1 MASGNPENP
10 GFGQVTDHATGLGS
24 GRVIR
29 PARQDDWY
37 RSRWQ
42 HLRVPGFMASGN
54 PENPGFGQV
63 TDHASGLGSGRVI
76 RQSLRLGELSRLVP
90 VSLATFASTG
100 IYGFRKSGKSW
111 IWPGHRS
118 RVGARIRACDT
129 SIASSRRAESIGTG
143 LAGNICEYR
152 VLWLPEIRKIL
163 DDHGRRDGRS
173 GAAIGEAAGQSYG
186 ITT

>member
-1 MASGNPENP
+1 MASGKSWIWP
-10 GFGQVTDHATGLGS
+10 GHRSRVGARIRACDTSIASSRRAESIGTGLAGN
-24 GRVIR
+24 ICE
-29 PARQDDWY
+29 Y
-37 RSRWQ
+37 RDLW
-42 HLRVPGFMASGN
+42 L

-76 RQSLRLGELSRLVP
+76 RQSLPLGETRRLVP
-90 VSLATFASTG
+90 VSLGTFASTG

-152 VLWLPEIRKIL
+152 FLWLPEIRKIL
-163 DDHGRRDGRS
+163 DDQGRRQAEKPR
-173 GAAIGEAAGQSYG
+173 GQSYG
-186 ITT
+186 ILTS